1 MKQFVIN
8 YAIKR
13 ANMSKE
19 EIKEIQVTEIFND
32 IYIVPIY
39 QRKYSWTD
47 KEIEQLLEDIINR
60 EENDKYFLG
69 TLTVDKKEDGRYEV
83 IDGQQRLTTLCLIMI
98 YLNKHIDGL
107 DKNIDNMPSFEA
119 RQIYDNALNILKN
132 MKKKRRNYW
141 I

>member
-19 EIKEIQVTEIFND
+19 EIKEIQVTEIFQD
-32 IYIVPIY
+32 KYIVPIY

-69 TLTVDKKEDGRYEV
+69 TLTVDKKEDGSYEV

-107 DKNIDNMPSFEA
+107 DKNIDNMLSFEA